1 MRDELKTVSAFLAL
15 NAGIIAF
22 VTLWCVRG
30 GIDVLGM
37 FEFLA
42 G

>member
-22 VTLWCVRG
+22 VILLCFRG

-37 FEFLA
+37 FEFLT